1 MRDVYEIK
9 DSARS
14 TFIKIITELV
24 KRYPLEFKDDKG
36 TLKDPIE
43 IPIIKKTSLFGI
55 ENIGKVSIEKN
66 KGTGRY
72 ILKIKEIDPTLID
85 YINMYYDVLV
95 KRMPLYNI
103 AEIFKREGF
112 KK

>member
-1 MRDVYEIK
+1 MK
-9 DSARS
+9 NSARS
-14 TFIKIITELV
+14 IFMKVITELV
-24 KRYPLEFKDDKG
+24 KRHPLEFKDDKG
-36 TLKDPIE
+36 TLKEPIE
-43 IPIIKKTSLFGI
+43 IPIIKKTNLFGI
-55 ENIGKVSIEKN
+55 ENIGKIEVEKN
-66 KGTGRY
+66 KETGGY
-72 ILKIKEIDPTLID
+72 KLKIKKIDSTLID